1 MRSALWPHDGPGPGD
16 HPEEIR
22 RYFRGEMHEPLEV
35 LVAEEE
41 DEGRSDGEPPRLVGL
56 AELNLRNYAEGC
68 RTDRVGYLE
77 GWWVDPEHR
86 RRGVGRA
93 LVRAA
98 LDWAREQGCTEFASD
113 TTPDNGVSQ
122 RAHEA
127 LGFEEVERTVCY
139 RRPLETNAR

>member
-1 MRSALWPHDGPGPGD
+1 
-16 HPEEIR
+16 
-22 RYFRGEMHEPLEV
+22 MHEPLEV

-86 RRGVGRA
+86 RRGVGGA

-113 TTPDNGVSQ
+113 TTPDNEVSQ
-122 RAHEA
+122 RAHAA